1 MRRNILKAKEDQLNA
16 LVGESE
22 NAVFMIIGTIIRLET
37 IINDRISKTRQE
49 IETYQAE
56 LTRLDGAMDSQM
68 NHNEKIISKFKSFL
82 ED

>member
-37 IINDRISKTRQE
+37 INDRISKTRQE